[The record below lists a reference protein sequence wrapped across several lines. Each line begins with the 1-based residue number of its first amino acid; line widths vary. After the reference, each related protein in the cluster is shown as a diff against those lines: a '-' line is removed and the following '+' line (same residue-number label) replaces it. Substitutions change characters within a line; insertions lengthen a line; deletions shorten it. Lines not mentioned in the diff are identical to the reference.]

1 LLFLHAPSVM
11 AMAVQKEKAT
21 MKPQQKPDD
30 PIELGKASLDTKGG
44 PEGMDDFQGGLFR
57 WPGLSLD

>member
-1 LLFLHAPSVM
+1 M